1 MPSNITEANNNNNQ
15 TESFHSMD
23 NLYSKINFFQTQQ
36 EQTQAENLR
45 QAQYPDYQGVEQ
57 HTQLLQLKMSQLTAE
72 PFQNYDNQS
81 FSNAADT
88 QYPAAQA
95 TNTNNSYLAQSQI
108 RRFQNHYNNQPQQ
121 QMQHM
126 SQQQQPQTDQN
137 MFYSNYQNSYIQ
149 PDEKNYNY
157 LEESNKLKLNAF
169 QNDIINNSA
178 SVVRNTL
185 SQYSTASGSELH
197 DDLIKKAETEAKI
210 TKYDQIKKQT
220 ELKDNDEAERA
231 SSMQNLNSDEENEDE
246 IDEEDEEEDGVD
258 DSEASNQTLKQQKDF
273 SRAKMGY
280 DDQYA
285 YNTSFNRLNEKL
297 INLKIKD
304 QAFLTKSSSNGLVQF
319 TLSQLKCII
328 ECMLQINNLKKVRQ
342 LLNLLGIDVHKGVYN
357 TASNFVNDEVMG
369 KFLSKCDSILKCRA
383 ALLLE
388 EGKFRELYALLESH
402 QFELSHH
409 NDLQV
414 MWYKG
419 HYYEAQKI
427 RGRSLGAVDK
437 YRIRRK
443 FPLPKTI
450 WDGEETIYCFKEK
463 SRQALKD
470 CYRQNRYP
478 TPDEKR
484 SLAKKTG
491 LTLTQVSNW
500 FKNRRQRDRSTPRTT
515 CNTITPLS
523 TSSLSSSS
531 STSSLNSALPQFNY
545 NTNALIN
552 SNKQNNYLNGNYYL
566 NSASSSSNNNNNS
579 SMKRSKVVNN
589 APNVNSINVKNENS
603 RLNEVLMHS
612 MEYYVDMNRNS
623 PKSPHND
630 W

>member
-1 MPSNITEANNNNNQ
+1 MPSNITEASNSQ

-36 EQTQAENLR
+36 DQTQAENLR

-72 PFQNYDNQS
+72 PFQNYDSQS
-81 FSNAADT
+81 FSSAADT
-88 QYPAAQA
+88 QYPATQA
-95 TNTNNSYLAQSQI
+95 NNNSYLAPSQI

-121 QMQHM
+121 QQMQHM
-126 SQQQQPQTDQN
+126 SQQQQPQADQN
-137 MFYSNYQNSYIQ
+137 MFYSNYPNSYMQ

-178 SVVRNTL
+178 NVRNA

-197 DDLIKKAETEAKI
+197 DDLIKKAESEAKI
-210 TKYDQIKKQT
+210 TKYEQTKKQT
-220 ELKDNDEAERA
+220 ELNDNDEAERA
-231 SSMQNLNSDEENEDE
+231 SSMHNLNSDEEDVDEDE
-246 IDEEDEEEDGVD
+246 DDEDGD

-273 SRAKMGY
+273 ARAKIGY
-280 DDQYA
+280 DDHYA

-297 INLKIKD
+297 IHLKIKD
-304 QAFLTKSSSNGLVQF
+304 PAFLAKSSANGLVQF

-342 LLNLLGIDVHKGVYN
+342 LLSLLGIDVHKGVYN
-357 TASNFVNDEVMG
+357 TASNFVNDEAMG

-531 STSSLNSALPQFNY
+531 STSSLNSTLPQFNY
-545 NTNALIN
+545 NPNALMN
-552 SNKQNNYLNGNYYL
+552 SNKQSGYLSGNYYL
-566 NSASSSSNNNNNS
+566 NSNHAAGNS
-579 SMKRSKVVNN
+579 VKRSKAVGN
-589 APNVNSINVKNENS
+589 APGVGSISVKNENS

-612 MEYYVDMNRNS
+612 MEYYVDVNRNS